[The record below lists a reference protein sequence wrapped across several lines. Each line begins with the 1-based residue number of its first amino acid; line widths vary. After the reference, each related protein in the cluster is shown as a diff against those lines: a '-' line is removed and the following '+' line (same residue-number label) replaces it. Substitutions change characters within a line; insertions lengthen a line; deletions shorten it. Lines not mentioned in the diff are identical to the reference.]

1 MARFYSKTEMIKMGR
16 EPSRASGNAYF
27 EARKKAAEWN
37 ERLSSREGAADELQ
51 VSIDVVVLAEN
62 DKYKEMPRYIVERM
76 LSSAIS
82 SGTETGSCSPSTWPR
97 AD

>member
-1 MARFYSKTEMIKMGR
+1 MGR

-51 VSIDVVVLAEN
+51 VSIDVVVSAEN

-76 LSSAIS
+76 
-82 SGTETGSCSPSTWPR
+82 
-97 AD
+97 ADIYHAPHL